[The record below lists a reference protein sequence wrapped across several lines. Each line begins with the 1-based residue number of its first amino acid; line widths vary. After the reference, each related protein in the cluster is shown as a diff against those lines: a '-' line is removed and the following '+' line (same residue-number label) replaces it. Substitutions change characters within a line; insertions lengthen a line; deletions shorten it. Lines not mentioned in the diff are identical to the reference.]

1 MPIYNIMRANIRNA
15 MVPMTVSE
23 ATDYVD
29 SFDKHDERREYA
41 EEFTREL
48 EAELEEV

>member
-23 ATDYVD
+23 ATDYAA
-29 SFDKHDERREYA
+29 SFDHVESRGYA
-41 EEFTREL
+41 EEFVREL
-48 EAELEEV
+48 AAELEEV